1 MSRKRMLTIAT
12 LLSLFAVAACAQ
24 TLANNPP
31 QNQNAPQQGSGQGT
45 MGNGQ
50 TMGSGGTGGMNGMSG
65 QNGMNGM
72 GATMGMAPKQQ
83 AAKDR
88 GIIGIS
94 IALSVDA
101 VGAPGR
107 LIVRGVMPYS
117 PAYNAGIERGD
128 QIVAVDGRSLNG
140 KSLSDVAK
148 AIRGNVGA
156 PVRLRLSRQGKSR
169 DVSLTRVEPPSDHD
183 SQRMSGHGDMGGEG
197 MMDMMMNMTTH

>member
-24 TLANNPP
+24 TQANNTP
-31 QNQNAPQQGSGQGT
+31 QNQTTPQQGSGQGT
-45 MGNGQ
+45 MGSGQ
-50 TMGSGGTGGMNGMSG
+50 TMSLGGTGGMSG
-65 QNGMNGM
+65 RDGMNGM
-72 GATMGMAPKQQ
+72 GAMMGTAPKQET
-83 AAKDR
+83 AKDR

-128 QIVAVDGRSLNG
+128 QIVAVNGRSLNG

-169 DVSLTRVEPPSDHD
+169 DVSLTRVESPSDHD

-197 MMDMMMNMTTH
+197 MMDMMNMMNH